1 MLNQDSLWTNSRS
14 SIHVILSTTFADV
27 SQANCRMVR
36 EMARCELKACGSAER
51 RGGGRPGGGEAFEHG
66 PMQPHGSPRT
76 DRDRLVLDFM
86 PLARRVAHRYGG
98 PLQREDLEQ
107 VAFLA
112 LVKAAERYDRSHGT
126 SFPAYAI
133 PTIVGEIKHFLRD
146 HSWDLHVPRQVQER
160 ALLVTRAS
168 DELAGT
174 LGRAPTIRELA
185 EHLQL
190 SSSDVLEALEA
201 AAARDARS
209 LDAPIERGD
218 GDGADTPTAG
228 LMGDEDAALELALER
243 ADLRRALARLSPE
256 QREVIVLR
264 FFADLTQSQI
274 ARRVGVSQMQVSR
287 ILRRALATMREFAGL
302 QDPMA
307 ANPELSSQRAPRRA
321 DRRSLPPPCPRTRS
335 MATIRRPG
343 G

>member
-1 MLNQDSLWTNSRS
+1 VQRGRGF
-14 SIHVILSTTFADV
+14 V
-27 SQANCRMVR
+27 
-36 EMARCELKACGSAER
+36 AE
-51 RGGGRPGGGEAFEHG
+51 
-66 PMQPHGSPRT
+66 
-76 DRDRLVLDFM
+76 RDRLVLDFM
-86 PLARRVAHRYGG
+86 PLARRVAHRYGA

-112 LVKAAERYDRSHGT
+112 LVKAAERYDPAHRT

-146 HSWDLHVPRQVQER
+146 HTWDLHVPRQVQER

-168 DELAGT
+168 DELAGR

-185 EHLQL
+185 EQL
-190 SSSDVLEALEA
+190 ALSTSDVLEALEA

-209 LDAPIERGD
+209 LDAPVERAD
-218 GDGADTPTAG
+218 GEGADTAAMG
-228 LMGDEDAALELALER
+228 LMGHEDLGLELALER

-287 ILRRALATMREFAGL
+287 ILRRALAAMREFAGL
-302 QDPMA
+302 QEPDA
-307 ANPELSSQRAPRRA
+307 
-321 DRRSLPPPCPRTRS
+321 
-335 MATIRRPG
+335 ATINRPG

>member
-1 MLNQDSLWTNSRS
+1 
-14 SIHVILSTTFADV
+14 
-27 SQANCRMVR
+27 
-36 EMARCELKACGSAER
+36 MAPQRPSPAER
-51 RGGGRPGGGEAFEHG
+51 HRAECERLSLAE
-66 PMQPHGSPRT
+66 
-76 DRDRLVLDFM
+76 RDRLVLDFM
-86 PLARRVAHRYGG
+86 PLARRVAHRYAA

-112 LVKAAERYDRSHGT
+112 LVKAAERYDPAHRT

-146 HSWDLHVPRQVQER
+146 HTWDLHVPRQVQER

-168 DELAGT
+168 DELAGR

-185 EHLQL
+185 EQL
-190 SSSDVLEALEA
+190 ALSTSDVLEALEA

-209 LDAPIERGD
+209 LDAPVERAD
-218 GDGADTPTAG
+218 GEGADTAAMG
-228 LMGDEDAALELALER
+228 LMGHEDLGLELALER

-287 ILRRALATMREFAGL
+287 ILRRALAAMREFAGL
-302 QDPMA
+302 QEPDA
-307 ANPELSSQRAPRRA
+307 
-321 DRRSLPPPCPRTRS
+321 
-335 MATIRRPG
+335 ATINRPG